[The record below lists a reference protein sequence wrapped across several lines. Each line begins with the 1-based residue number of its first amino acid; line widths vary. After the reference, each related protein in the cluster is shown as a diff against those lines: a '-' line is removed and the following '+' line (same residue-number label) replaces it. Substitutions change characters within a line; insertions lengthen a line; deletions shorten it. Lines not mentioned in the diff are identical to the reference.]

1 MIVNYNFEWDIRKA
15 YDNLLDKHRIS
26 FDEAA
31 TVFRDSKAIIYGE

>member
-1 MIVNYNFEWDIRKA
+1 MTVNYNFEWDLRKA
-15 YDNLLDKHRIS
+15 YDNLDKHGIS